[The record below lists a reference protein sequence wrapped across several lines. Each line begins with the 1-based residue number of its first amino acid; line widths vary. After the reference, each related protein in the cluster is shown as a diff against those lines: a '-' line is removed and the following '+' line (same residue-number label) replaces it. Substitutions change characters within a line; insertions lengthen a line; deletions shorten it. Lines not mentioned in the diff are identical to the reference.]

1 MKTTLLAAALLTT
14 VVPAVAQS
22 PNRTMNEPQLTTC
35 WYSDKG
41 NLTGSQAAEGGA
53 RPGTAV
59 KAAPSG
65 DRAWSYTIP
74 VMNRRCA
81 RRNCLS
87 AVRTIPS
94 DVTASR

>member
-22 PNRTMNEPQLTTC
+22 PNRTMNEPELTTC

-74 VMNRRCA
+74 GHEPAMCPEKLPV
-81 RRNCLS
+81 S
-87 AVRTIPS
+87 SS
-94 DVTASR
+94 DNT